1 MKKIIEFF
9 QKFTFP
15 TIIALSAMS
24 VSLSAAFYSVTGL
37 SKLFAGASFEVM
49 VMAASL
55 EIAKLVVA
63 SLLYQYWKEINK
75 LLRLYLSIAAFVLV
89 LITSAGIY
97 GFLSAAYQETATKSE
112 MIDKEISVLELKKT
126 RFEEN
131 RTYYI
136 GEKTKLDESI
146 NELRGGLS
154 NNVVQYRDRETGQI
168 LTTQSTSNRKTLE
181 RQLTTAVQSRDEV
194 GIKLEAMTDSVTNLD
209 LKILDIQSNSDL
221 ASELGPLKYLS
232 ELTKVPMNKIVNYLL
247 LVIIF
252 VFDPLAI
259 SLVIAANFAFKMAG
273 TKKIDN
279 IEGGKVDEDI
289 EIEDIDEDEEYIEPS
304 TESFIY
310 SFDEFENPSTFP
322 SKVEVKKE
330 VTPVYSMEEIGMKQQ
345 EIAELPEEELNQMS
359 TEAGKLERRK
369 ESERFIPT
377 EEFLERLQAEL
388 NKIEQ
393 KKTQLEEE
401 KINPTET
408 DLEKLEKYLQT
419 IKSKETIIDKPQ
431 KTITL
436 KKKQPKVVEEN
447 ENFEDWDVTLLD
459 GLEEQEEQ
467 QIFEEKDEFLG
478 TDTTYEEETN
488 QKKQEDENPNP
499 QPKQRLTYQRR
510 DGGRNITVSRF

>member
-15 TIIALSAMS
+15 TIIALSALS

-75 LLRLYLSIAAFVLV
+75 FLRLYLSIAAFVLV

-112 MIDKEISVLELKKT
+112 MVDKEISVIQLKKT

-131 RTYYI
+131 RIYYI

-146 NELRGGLS
+146 NNLRGGLS
-154 NNVVQYRDRETGQI
+154 NNVIQYRDRETGQI

-181 RQLTTAVQSRDEV
+181 KQLTTAVQSRDEL
-194 GIKLEAMTDSVTNLD
+194 GIKLEAMTDSISNLD

-232 ELTKVPMNKIVNYLL
+232 ELTKIPMNKIVNYLL
-247 LVIIF
+247 LVIVF

-259 SLVIAANFAFKMAG
+259 SLVIAANFAFKVAR
-273 TKKIDN
+273 TKKIGNVDDVFEKEIKTENMDDDEKN
-279 IEGGKVDEDI
+279 IDT
-289 EIEDIDEDEEYIEPS
+289 S

-310 SFDEFENPSTFP
+310 SFDEFKNPSTFP
-322 SKVEVKKE
+322 NNVQYKKE
-330 VTPVYSMEEIGMKQQ
+330 SKPIYDMEELGMLQQ
-345 EIAELPEEELNQMS
+345 ASVELPEEEINQMS
-359 TEAGKLERRK
+359 TEAGKLEYRK

-377 EEFLERLQAEL
+377 EEFLERLQGEL

-393 KKTQLEEE
+393 KKTQLEKEE
-401 KINPTET
+401 KTNSTET
-408 DLEKLEKYLQT
+408 DLEKLEKYLQI
-419 IKSKETIIDKPQ
+419 IKSKETIIDKPE

-436 KKKQPKVVEEN
+436 KKKQPEVIEEN
-447 ENFEDWDVTLLD
+447 ENIEDMDVTLMD
-459 GLEEQEEQ
+459 GLEEE

-478 TDTTYEEETN
+478 TDTTYEEE
-488 QKKQEDENPNP
+488 KKQENEDPNP
-499 QPKQRLTYQRR
+499 QPKQRLTYQKR